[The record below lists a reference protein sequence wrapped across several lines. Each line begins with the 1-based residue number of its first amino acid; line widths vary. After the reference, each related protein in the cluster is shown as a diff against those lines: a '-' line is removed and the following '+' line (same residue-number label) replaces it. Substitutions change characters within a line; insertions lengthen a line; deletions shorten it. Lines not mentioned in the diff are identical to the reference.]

1 MPISRCDCAGFR
13 LALGLLLVI
22 VTYLSLTPQPPG
34 LPDVPM
40 SDKLAHFGIYIVLA
54 FLVDASWPDQGFT
67 RMKWLSLLIY
77 GVLIELLQSQIPN
90 RFFSI
95 ADLAANMAGVASYA
109 FLVLGR
115 LRAWGVR

>member
-13 LALGLLLVI
+13 LTLGLALVV

-40 SDKLAHFGIYIVLA
+40 SDKLAHFGTYAVLA
-54 FLVDASWPDQGFT
+54 FLVDASWPERGFT
-67 RMKWLSLLIY
+67 REKWLALFTY
-77 GVLIELLQSQIPN
+77 GLLIELLQAQIPN

>member
-13 LALGLLLVI
+13 LTLGLVLLV
-22 VTYLSLTPQPPG
+22 VTYLSLTPQPPS

-40 SDKLAHFGIYIVLA
+40 SDKLAHFAIYALLA
-54 FLVDASWPDQGFT
+54 FLVDASWPEQGFT
-67 RMKWLSLLIY
+67 RAKWLSLFAY
-77 GVLIELLQSQIPN
+77 GVVIELLQSQIPN
-90 RFFSI
+90 RLFSI